1 MMATVEVVAVRGKIG
16 AEDVEFGLGTTTQNR
31 GGKAVQIT
39 QINSVHIPY
48 DSTRSVKDM
57 IDYILTKIPE

>member
-1 MMATVEVVAVRGKIG
+1 MATIEVVAVRGKVG
-16 AEDVEFGLGTTTQNR
+16 TEDIQFGLGSTTQNR

-39 QINSVHIPY
+39 EVNSVHIPY